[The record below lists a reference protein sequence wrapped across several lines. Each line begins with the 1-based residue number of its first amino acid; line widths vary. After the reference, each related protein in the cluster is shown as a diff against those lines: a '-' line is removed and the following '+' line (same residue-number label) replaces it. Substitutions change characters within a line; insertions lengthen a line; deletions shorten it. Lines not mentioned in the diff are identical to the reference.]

1 MKSNQEFRKKVQGTK
16 AKFYLCDFHVHSPAS
31 TDLRN
36 GKRFDEL
43 NDEEK
48 DLIKLIPEDLKNKP
62 VEYEDKVL
70 EVFKVDNYYNMLLR
84 RRNAIVQ
91 AEGIPEGEDW
101 AFVAITDHNVCKYSY
116 QLSKYAWDNRKTNRL
131 IILPGME
138 IDVSFQCSDQLTV
151 KIHVLSI
158 FAPNTSDS
166 SIRTVIVNSCGHN
179 WDFGSEVTVS
189 SLTDFISKLR
199 NNTDYPSICIAAHVA
214 SSKGLQKEAK
224 ERISVT
230 MNNLQVAIARTEG
243 ELHLADDKNKDDVK
257 ARLEAL
263 KSEFKEEG
271 EITLEV
277 LKLIGECGFDALQV
291 SGKQD
296 EVHYRRLHRY
306 EKQYGRSVPVIS
318 SDSHAVD
325 NIFKCGEMIPYLKMS
340 NISSALTDIEIFS
353 TIKDRALRYG
363 ETRFS
368 YSHPGKVAKWIAGIE
383 IVQDA
388 ANAKD
393 FWPFDA
399 TDKNFVIPFSRN
411 LNCLIGGRGSGKSA
425 VIDAISFLT
434 TPQRFDESKKQS
446 QDTECYKR
454 AIATL
459 GGCHLRICWQIL
471 GDAKYNLPKGSL
483 YISRYFNTDG
493 KQPQIIYTD
502 GNNSE
507 LASCDIPPVKVQLFT
522 VHEIEQTAE
531 SSRLRKLFDEMCGNE
546 IFNIQEDISKIIS
559 ELKNQQVNIISS
571 AKAINQLLGDGSA
584 LREYVKRKYNY
595 DAVNKPEVKE
605 QYKKIDDA
613 SQAEKL
619 SNKVKE
625 AWEQINN
632 RFELAKRNLEIESF
646 FERLNKAVVD
656 NDQKVK
662 LMLEPLYKL
671 VEIDKT
677 TGKSVSCLQE
687 NISMAIEQLQSALD
701 NITSAIDN
709 AEKAIEEDHKNARE
723 ILSKE
728 GLPTGGKDREAKKE
742 AYDEAQE
749 SLHKYKDLMSEI
761 DLYMVERAKLFDKL
775 LQKCRRRTEIRKET
789 AANITRQLELDLDN
803 SVLKIEA
810 DAQPFAD
817 KSTFQNWLT
826 KHLAK
831 SLTRNRDDRTKALI
845 ANGLTPEKLKRI
857 LLGEESYESLEIKK
871 EKVSDGKI
879 SKEDALSVFQAC
891 AGRLKIEQEIA
902 KTEDNSDFYDSLP
915 DEIKNGLL
923 HFPQDEREEL
933 NLKSVLE
940 LDEIIYEDIPVIK
953 LNDRP
958 SEPAS
963 VSRPLDELSPGQRC
977 SAILPILLLNG
988 DTPLIIDQPEDNL
1001 DNRLIRQ
1008 VIVNILSSI
1017 KLRRQVIVATHNP
1030 NIPVLGD
1037 SEQVVVLRAVEEN
1050 QCNLD
1055 ELGNLDESKVV
1066 KYVTDIMEGGREAF
1080 QYRQTIYQSHWDGAI
1095 QKEL

>member
-36 GKRFDEL
+36 GKRFHEL
-43 NDEEK
+43 SNEEK
-48 DLIKLIPEDLKNKP
+48 DLIQLIPDDLQNKP
-62 VEYEDKVL
+62 VEYEDKAL
-70 EVFKVDNYYNMLLR
+70 EVFKVENYYNMLLR

-91 AEGIPEGEDW
+91 SEEIPEGEDW

-138 IDVSFQCSDQLTV
+138 IDVSFQCSDQLTI
-151 KIHVLSI
+151 KIHVLTI

-179 WDFGSEVTVS
+179 WDFGSEVTVT
-189 SLTDFISKLR
+189 SLTDFILKLR
-199 NNTDYPSICIAAHVA
+199 NNTDYPSICIAAHIA
-214 SSKGLQKEAK
+214 SGKGLQKEAK

-263 KSEFKEEG
+263 ISDFKEEG

-306 EKQYGRSVPVIS
+306 EKRYGRSVPVIS

-340 NISSALTDIEIFS
+340 NISSALTDMDIFS

-388 ANAKD
+388 ANAKN

-399 TDKNFVIPFSRN
+399 TDKNFIIPFSRN

-434 TPQRFDESKKQS
+434 TPQRFDDSKKHS
-446 QDTECYKR
+446 QETECYKR

-459 GGCHLRICWQIL
+459 GGCHLRICWQTI
-471 GDAKYNLPKGSL
+471 GDSKYNLPKGSL

-493 KQPQIIYTD
+493 KQPQITYTD

-546 IFNIQEDISKIIS
+546 VFNIQEDISKIIL
-559 ELKNQQVNIISS
+559 ELKNQQVSIIST

-584 LREYVKRKYNY
+584 L
-595 DAVNKPEVKE
+595 
-605 QYKKIDDA
+605 
-613 SQAEKL
+613 
-619 SNKVKE
+619 
-625 AWEQINN
+625 
-632 RFELAKRNLEIESF
+632 
-646 FERLNKAVVD
+646 
-656 NDQKVK
+656 
-662 LMLEPLYKL
+662 
-671 VEIDKT
+671 
-677 TGKSVSCLQE
+677 G
-687 NISMAIEQLQSALD
+687 
-701 NITSAIDN
+701 
-709 AEKAIEEDHKNARE
+709 
-723 ILSKE
+723 
-728 GLPTGGKDREAKKE
+728 
-742 AYDEAQE
+742 
-749 SLHKYKDLMSEI
+749 
-761 DLYMVERAKLFDKL
+761 
-775 LQKCRRRTEIRKET
+775 
-789 AANITRQLELDLDN
+789 
-803 SVLKIEA
+803 SVLNQVFSEVS
-810 DAQPFAD
+810 D
-817 KSTFQNWLT
+817 KGKNLYW
-826 KHLAK
+826 
-831 SLTRNRDDRTKALI
+831 R
-845 ANGLTPEKLKRI
+845 
-857 LLGEESYESLEIKK
+857 
-871 EKVSDGKI
+871 VSDGQNY
-879 SKEDALSVFQAC
+879 FT
-891 AGRLKIEQEIA
+891 R
-902 KTEDNSDFYDSLP
+902 
-915 DEIKNGLL
+915 
-923 HFPQDEREEL
+923 
-933 NLKSVLE
+933 
-940 LDEIIYEDIPVIK
+940 
-953 LNDRP
+953 
-958 SEPAS
+958 
-963 VSRPLDELSPGQRC
+963 
-977 SAILPILLLNG
+977 
-988 DTPLIIDQPEDNL
+988 
-1001 DNRLIRQ
+1001 
-1008 VIVNILSSI
+1008 
-1017 KLRRQVIVATHNP
+1017 
-1030 NIPVLGD
+1030 
-1037 SEQVVVLRAVEEN
+1037 
-1050 QCNLD
+1050 
-1055 ELGNLDESKVV
+1055 
-1066 KYVTDIMEGGREAF
+1066 
-1080 QYRQTIYQSHWDGAI
+1080 
-1095 QKEL
+1095 